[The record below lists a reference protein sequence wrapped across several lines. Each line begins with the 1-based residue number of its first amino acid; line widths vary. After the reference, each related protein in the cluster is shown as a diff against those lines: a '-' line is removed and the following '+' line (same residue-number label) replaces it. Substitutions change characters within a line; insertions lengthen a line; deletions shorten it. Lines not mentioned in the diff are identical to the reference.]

1 MFAALMNRAQAT
13 VDNAIGQVFNRALIA
28 IPFILAGAFATAA
41 LAFRLVREFGPE
53 TANLMLAGLFLVL
66 GLIGAAVFRTRP
78 AVATAAE
85 EPLPEALAGSEEAA
99 HASKPLDAPD
109 RELLL
114 AAFTSAAPIAVPALL
129 RTIIRNL
136 PLVLA
141 ILSALFVLT
150 RPSEQSAE
158 ADAPAP

>member
-66 GLIGAAVFRTRP
+66 GLVGAVVFRTRP
-78 AVATAAE
+78 AVATAAD
-85 EPLPEALAGSEEAA
+85 EPLPEALAGSED
-99 HASKPLDAPD
+99 ASSTKPLDAPD
-109 RELLL
+109 RELLM

-150 RPSEQSAE
+150 RPAEPSAE

>member
-1 MFAALMNRAQAT
+1 MRSVRF
-13 VDNAIGQVFNRALIA
+13 LIA
-28 IPFILAGAFATAA
+28 RSSRSLSFWLARLRQLRSRFASFENSGQKPRT
-41 LAFRLVREFGPE
+41 LC
-53 TANLMLAGLFLVL
+53 
-66 GLIGAAVFRTRP
+66 AAVFRARP
-78 AVATAAE
+78 AAATAGE
-85 EPLPEALAGSEEAA
+85 EPLPEALAGSEDAT
-99 HASKPLDAPD
+99 ASKPLDAPD
-109 RELLL
+109 RELLM

-158 ADAPAP
+158 ADAPVS